1 MPSTPVALTDAR
13 RLSAEGRF
21 HAAASVLLEAFRT
34 QPEDAEIARELGIT
48 MRASGDLESAIE
60 YLERAY
66 NVEPANPRTVAEL
79 VLSFHAAHRH
89 DSASRVL
96 IRSLARGLRSEEL
109 AEHLRK
115 AA

>member
-1 MPSTPVALTDAR
+1 MPSTSTTLADAR

-21 HAAASVLLEAFRT
+21 HAAASVLLDAFRNF
-34 QPEDAEIARELGIT
+34 PDDAEIARELGIT
-48 MRASGDLESAIE
+48 MRASGDLESAID

-66 NVEPANPRTVAEL
+66 NAEPTDARTVAEL

-89 DSASRVL
+89 GSASRVL
-96 IRSLARGLRSEEL
+96 VRSLERGLRSEEL
-109 AEHLRK
+109 AAHLRD

>member
-1 MPSTPVALTDAR
+1 MPSTSATLADAR

-48 MRASGDLESAIE
+48 MRASGDLESAID

-66 NVEPANPRTVAEL
+66 NVEPTDARTVAEL

-89 DSASRVL
+89 GSASRVL
-96 IRSLARGLRSEEL
+96 IRSLERGLRSEDL
-109 AEHLRK
+109 ADHLRD